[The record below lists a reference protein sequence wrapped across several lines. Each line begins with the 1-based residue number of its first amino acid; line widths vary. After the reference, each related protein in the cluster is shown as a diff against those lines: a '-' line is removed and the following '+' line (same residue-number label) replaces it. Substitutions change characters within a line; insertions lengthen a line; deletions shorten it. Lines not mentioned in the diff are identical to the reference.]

1 MITYKEALNIIEK
14 TLTSLEIK
22 DIAVHQAFGVNSETL
37 VSASHVPPFSNSAMD
52 GVAIKSKETKATT
65 KENPQRLEIKNTIY
79 AGDKVIT
86 SNDNHVCFEIMT
98 GALMPKNFDAVIPIE
113 QVEII
118 KENNKS
124 YLLLKE
130 PIKKGRNVRLA
141 GEDFLPGD
149 IILEKGKSI
158 NPYNLMS
165 LLMNKINKVKVFQS
179 PKIGIVATGSELDGN
194 SESSIPNT
202 NGPYIEACV
211 RRLGLECTNQLH
223 AKDDPSEIK
232 MQIKKC
238 MDAGADIITTSGGV
252 SAGKAD
258 FVPSVLIDMG
268 AEILFHKVR
277 IRPGKP
283 ILMAKFPNGKIV
295 FGLPGNP
302 VSVAVGFRFFVNSA
316 IRLMQGQT
324 KEKSLIAINQLEFQ
338 KSEKFCFF
346 AKAKTTVNDQ
356 GMLEVIILEGQ
367 ESFKLKPF
375 REANS
380 WAIIPEGLEVINKE
394 QKIEIVP
401 LNIGESIN
409 I

>member
-52 GVAIKSKETKATT
+52 GIAIKSKETKATT

-238 MDAGADIITTSGGV
+238 MDAGADIIITSGGV

-283 ILMAKFPNGKIV
+283 ILMAKFPDGKIV

-302 VSVAVGFRFFVNSA
+302 VSVAVGFRFL
-316 IRLMQGQT
+316 R
-324 KEKSLIAINQLEFQ
+324 
-338 KSEKFCFF
+338 
-346 AKAKTTVNDQ
+346 
-356 GMLEVIILEGQ
+356 
-367 ESFKLKPF
+367 P
-375 REANS
+375 
-380 WAIIPEGLEVINKE
+380 
-394 QKIEIVP
+394 
-401 LNIGESIN
+401 
-409 I
+409 

>member
-22 DIAVHQAFGVNSETL
+22 DIAAHQAFGVNSETL
-37 VSASHVPPFSNSAMD
+37 VSTSHVPPFSNSAMD
-52 GVAIKSKETKATT
+52 GIAIKSKETKETT
-65 KENPQRLEIKNTIY
+65 IENPQRLEIKNTIY
-79 AGDKVIT
+79 AGDEVIT
-86 SNDNHVCFEIMT
+86 SNDNNACFEIMT

-124 YLLLKE
+124 FLLLKE

-165 LLMNKINKVKVFQS
+165 LLMNKIDKVKVFQS
-179 PKIGIVATGSELDGN
+179 PKIGIVATGSELGGN

-238 MDAGADIITTSGGV
+238 MDNGSDIIITSGGV

-258 FVPSVLIDMG
+258 FVPAVLIDMG

-283 ILMAKFPNGKIV
+283 ILMARFPDGKIV

-302 VSVAVGFRFFVNSA
+302 VSVAVGFRFFVNNA
-316 IRLMQGQT
+316 IRLMQGQK
-324 KEKSLIAINQLEFQ
+324 KENSLIAVNQLEFQ

-346 AKAKTTVNDQ
+346 AKALTSINDQ
-356 GMLEVIILEGQ
+356 GVMETIILEGQ

-380 WAIIPEGLEVINKE
+380 WAIIPEGKP
-394 QKIEIVP
+394 KILTGEKIQIVP
-401 LNIGESIN
+401 LLIGESLLS
-409 I
+409 

>member
-268 AEILFHKVR
+268 AEILFHKLW

-283 ILMAKFPNGKIV
+283 ILMAKFPDGKIV

-302 VSVAVGFRFFVNSA
+302 VSVAVGFRFFASQA
-316 IRLMQGQT
+316 IRIMQGREI
-324 KEKSLIAINQLEFQ
+324 EKPINSINISDYK
-338 KSEKFCFF
+338 KSKKFCLF
-346 AKAKTTVNDQ
+346 AKAIAHVDMNGQIHTEI
-356 GMLEVIILEGQ
+356 MSGQ
-367 ESFKLKPF
+367 ESFKVKPF
-375 REANS
+375 RDANC
-380 WAIIPEGLEVINKE
+380 WAMIPEG
-394 QKIEIVP
+394 IETIEKGEHVSIFP
-401 LNIGESIN
+401 LSQDKSIN
-409 I
+409 F